1 MLARLVADNQILTI
15 DRIFAIILKSLANI
29 WIWRKNMDVYTVL
42 LVDDE
47 EEVIQVI
54 MKKINWEGLGF
65 SVIGYANNGVKALEM
80 VEEFQ
85 PDVVMTDIKMPYMDG
100 MELSGRIKT
109 EFPATKILLFTGY
122 DEFEYAKEAVHL
134 EVEEYILKPVNS
146 IELTNVLTQV
156 KIKLDQEI
164 SEKRNVATL
173 EKHYLESLPLLR
185 ADFYSALIEG
195 QLNREEIQKYLS
207 DYRIS
212 FEGPW
217 HCCLVVH
224 TSATQLPE
232 NMQPRLLATSVQ
244 KQAQEK
250 LEERWRSKCF
260 AYLGNTVML
269 CQLKN
274 ENEISELT
282 DECDRFCKYAHR
294 ILGAVVT
301 VGVGQVCGDISGLSQ
316 SYRGARE
323 AVSYRVLYGASRAIN
338 IMEIA
343 PQENR
348 QPQRDSEGELSKL
361 FKMIRLGSE
370 EEVREEA
377 GKYLD
382 RMSFPEKSLQQHHMD
397 IMELLGALYR
407 FAGNNHIA
415 EEFLSRD
422 MRELYT
428 RLLDMEPEEL
438 HRWLADISLF
448 FRENLIQARSRSS
461 QSFVS
466 RAEEYVR
473 NNYSDENLS
482 LDSIC
487 QVLGVSNSY
496 FSTVF
501 KKETGKSFTGYLT
514 DYRMDQ
520 AAKLL
525 IETSEKSY
533 IIGKSVGY
541 TDPNYFSYV
550 FKRRFGVSPSK
561 YRTEHGTSEK

>member
-1 MLARLVADNQILTI
+1 
-15 DRIFAIILKSLANI
+15 
-29 WIWRKNMDVYTVL
+29 MDIYTVL

-100 MELSGRIKT
+100 MELSNRIKT
-109 EFPATKILLFTGY
+109 DFPATKILLFTGY

-134 EVEEYILKPVNS
+134 EIEEYILKPVNS
-146 IELTNVLTQV
+146 IELTNVFTQL

-173 EKHYLESLPLLR
+173 EKHYMESLPLLQ

-195 QLNREEIQKYLS
+195 RLSGKEAGKYLS

-217 HCCLVVH
+217 YCCLVVH
-224 TSATQLPE
+224 TSSTQVPE
-232 NMQPRLLATSVQ
+232 NMHPRLLATSVQ

-250 LEERWRSKCF
+250 LGERWRTKSF
-260 AYLGNTVML
+260 SYLGNTVML
-269 CQLKN
+269 CQLEN

-282 DECDRFCKYAHR
+282 DECDRFCRYAHR
-294 ILGAVVT
+294 IIGAVVT
-301 VGVGQVCGDISGLSQ
+301 IGIGQVCADILELAQ

-323 AVSYRVLYGASRAIN
+323 AVSYRVIYGASRAIN
-338 IMEIA
+338 IREIA
-343 PQENR
+343 PQELR
-348 QPQRDSEGELSKL
+348 KPERDNEEELSNL
-361 FKMIRLGSE
+361 FKMIRLGTE
-370 EEVREEA
+370 EEVRAEA
-377 GKYLD
+377 DKYLS
-382 RMSFPEKSLQQHHMD
+382 RMSFPEKSLQQHN
-397 IMELLGALYR
+397 IEVMELVGALYR
-407 FAGNNHIA
+407 FAGNNHIG
-415 EEFLSRD
+415 EELFSKD
-422 MRELYT
+422 TREIYT

-438 HRWLADISLF
+438 RRWLTNISLY
-448 FRENLIQARSRSS
+448 FRENLITARSRST

-466 RAEEYVR
+466 KAEEYVK
-473 NNYSDENLS
+473 NHYGEEGLS

-496 FSTVF
+496 FSTIF

-514 DYRMDQ
+514 DYRMEQ
-520 AAKLL
+520 AARLL
-525 IETSEKSY
+525 IGTDEKSY

-550 FKRRFGVSPSK
+550 FKRKFGVSPSK
-561 YRTEHGTSEK
+561 YRTEYGESKE

>member
-1 MLARLVADNQILTI
+1 
-15 DRIFAIILKSLANI
+15 
-29 WIWRKNMDVYTVL
+29 MDVYTVL

-195 QLNREEIQKYLS
+195 QLNREEIQKCLS